1 MDGASTPSQPPPS
14 PDIPLADLT
23 RTQLVQI
30 YNLSDREAW
39 SYSDE
44 ILCAAALS
52 VWPSIAYRHFTTTLV
67 RHYLK
72 NVNGALE
79 PHYLEFKFICRYQP
93 DKCKVGRKRKSTG
106 DGTSNLRKAIK
117 KCDKDRMAPDSLSV
131 LPPDYIPY
139 SQLMF
144 RVLLIIWC
152 VVNYRPF
159 QTVSDPAFLDIVH
172 MLRPEAIVPTPHTL
186 SSDLTYI
193 YNLATLRIRE
203 VFLGMDTGVH
213 LAIDG
218 WSSPLTASFL
228 GVVVFWRTGPT
239 LWRSVLEFIHLT
251 ESHTGSYL
259 AEKTLECLDRF
270 GLRHHIV
277 SVCLDNASNN
287 NTLVQ
292 HLALSLPN
300 FPGTKAYM
308 AVFTRP
314 PPRKRRIAQNA
325 RVLARQSATNSSGP
339 SDTSEIANR
348 DEADL
353 PPLDELDVALEIPGE
368 LIDEGMEQHDTIEVQ
383 NAVGLAVEEVAN
395 TFGLRLSDA
404 EIKEAREVF
413 PKAAGFAN
421 QIHGSGTLYAAFVAI
436 RNQCKDLLTT
446 QKEVPTQRVV
456 TRWGADLA
464 CARTHGEL
472 RPAIDAMTSRPGY
485 KLGKFQMSPAQ
496 WEMLDECVECLEIFE
511 EPTHIHSQSNTALV
525 HEVIPHL
532 LLMKFRLGLIRDAI
546 YDPET
551 EQPLRLVSR
560 VAAVAAIHVV
570 NKYLKLLEAA
580 DIYWLAIGAL
590 SLFLVL

>member
-1 MDGASTPSQPPPS
+1 
-14 PDIPLADLT
+14 
-23 RTQLVQI
+23 
-30 YNLSDREAW
+30 
-39 SYSDE
+39 
-44 ILCAAALS
+44 
-52 VWPSIAYRHFTTTLV
+52 
-67 RHYLK
+67 
-72 NVNGALE
+72 
-79 PHYLEFKFICRYQP
+79 
-93 DKCKVGRKRKSTG
+93 
-106 DGTSNLRKAIK
+106 
-117 KCDKDRMAPDSLSV
+117 
-131 LPPDYIPY
+131 
-139 SQLMF
+139 
-144 RVLLIIWC
+144 
-152 VVNYRPF
+152 
-159 QTVSDPAFLDIVH
+159 
-172 MLRPEAIVPTPHTL
+172 
-186 SSDLTYI
+186 
-193 YNLATLRIRE
+193 
-203 VFLGMDTGVH
+203 
-213 LAIDG
+213 
-218 WSSPLTASFL
+218 
-228 GVVVFWRTGPT
+228 
-239 LWRSVLEFIHLT
+239 
-251 ESHTGSYL
+251 
-259 AEKTLECLDRF
+259 
-270 GLRHHIV
+270 
-277 SVCLDNASNN
+277 
-287 NTLVQ
+287 
-292 HLALSLPN
+292 
-300 FPGTKAYM
+300 M

-580 DIYWLAIGAL
+580 DIYWLAIVLCPWYKIQWLNDHGYSPAHIERVRQVLFNRFADYTLRFGTGHGSTAGAL
-590 SLFLVL
+590 VTSTQSLNPRPRRFMQHPTPILHATTFQSATFSSALSNYLSSPPLAKTEVLKAGGLIQYWENESKAANGSILGRMALDILSAP